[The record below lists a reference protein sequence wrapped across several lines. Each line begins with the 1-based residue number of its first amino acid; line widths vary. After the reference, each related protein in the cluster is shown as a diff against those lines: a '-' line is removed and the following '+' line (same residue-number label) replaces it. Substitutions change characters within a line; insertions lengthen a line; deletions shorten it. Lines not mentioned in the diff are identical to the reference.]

1 MKKLYKSGSDK
12 IISGVCGG
20 IAKYFGIDP
29 VIVRIVW
36 VAFAFI
42 GAGIIAYIVC
52 MFIMP
57 DEPLDVPTASQNN
70 IAESKQN
77 LANSL
82 PIIFGAVLLVF
93 GLSLLFGNLGLGWI
107 SVWVGRLF
115 WPLLLVCIGAA
126 VIYTV
131 TKNH

>member
-1 MKKLYKSGSDK
+1 MKKLYKSRTDK

-36 VAFAFI
+36 VASSI
-42 GAGIIAYIVC
+42 VGAGIIFYIIC
-52 MFIMP
+52 MFIIP
-57 DEPLDVPTASQNN
+57 DEPLDNTAPSQ
-70 IAESKQN
+70 ELTDKKQN
-77 LANSL
+77 ITNSL

-107 SVWVGRLF
+107 GGWIGKLF
-115 WPLLLVCIGAA
+115 WPLILVFIGAI

-131 TKNH
+131 TKKH

>member
-1 MKKLYKSGSDK
+1 MKKLYKSRTDK

-20 IAKYFGIDP
+20 IAKYFAIDP

-36 VAFAFI
+36 VAFSFM

-52 MFIMP
+52 IFIMP
-57 DEPLDVPTASQNN
+57 DEPLDASTAPQNN
-70 IAESKQN
+70 ITEQKQN
-77 LANSL
+77 LVSSL
-82 PIIFGAVLLVF
+82 PIIFGVVLLVF

>member
-1 MKKLYKSGSDK
+1 MKKLYKSRTDK

-20 IAKYFGIDP
+20 IAKYFDIDP
-29 VIVRIVW
+29 MIVRIVW
-36 VAFAFI
+36 VAFSFM

-57 DEPLDVPTASQNN
+57 DEPQDSIATSQ
-70 IAESKQN
+70 ELTDKKQN
-77 LANSL
+77 MANSL

-107 SVWVGRLF
+107 GGWIGKLF
-115 WPLLLVCIGAA
+115 WPLLLVCIGAV

-131 TKNH
+131 TKKH